1 MVEIVHRII
10 QSGIHF
16 CFLAGEKIE
25 CGMTEPLSDEDEEEE
40 EMTESESSE
49 EEDEE
54 DDVEI
59 KEKPRTKSAFVD
71 DEVSIF

>member
-1 MVEIVHRII
+1 MVNGGNYSII

-16 CFLAGEKIE
+16 CFLVGEKTE
-25 CGMTEPLSDEDEEEE
+25 CGMTEPLYDEEEEE

-49 EEDEE
+49 EDDEE